1 MCEWDAAPLPG
12 QGRRKT
18 LQRRRPAVSMATIS
32 VDSHTVATE
41 MCEWDAAPLPGQ
53 GRRKAL
59 QRRRFAISTAT
70 ISVSSHAAAVSGHLF
85 AVKAGFLRAML
96 PARKTGRA
104 RAKLCRRR
112 AKISPVLLHL
122 RKRRLFQNMQAQRV
136 LPRLRFPCGSGGYC
150 ATRRTAGRGS
160 SSAFPAEAA
169 VTARDGQRVA
179 VLRPLS
185 LRKRRS
191 LRSAMDRGAVL
202 RPLSLR
208 KRRLLCS
215 ATDSGSRLFV
225 RPPCGSGVCCAA
237 RRTAGRGSSS
247 AFSAEVAVTA
257 RPAPAPRRRPPRWR
271 AWPEGSCPSAHP
283 ASSRASP
290 RPSRG
295 PRANIRRRTSCPC
308 TSSSGS

>member
-1 MCEWDAAPLPG
+1 MGCRALAGAGTPQGSAKTAIRHQHGDDLGQLARRCCERASVRSKGGIPSRHVARAENRPRSGEAVQAARQDFAGSASPAEAALISEYASPEGAPAAPL
-12 QGRRKT
+12 
-18 LQRRRPAVSMATIS
+18 S
-32 VDSHTVATE
+32 
-41 MCEWDAAPLPGQ
+41 
-53 GRRKAL
+53 
-59 QRRRFAISTAT
+59 
-70 ISVSSHAAAVSGHLF
+70 
-85 AVKAGFLRAML
+85 
-96 PARKTGRA
+96 
-104 RAKLCRRR
+104 
-112 AKISPVLLHL
+112 L
-122 RKRRLFQNMQAQRV
+122 RKRRLLRNATDSGSRFFV
-136 LPRLRFPCGSGGYC
+136 RFPCGSGGYC
-150 ATRRTAGRGS
+150 A
-160 SSAFPAEAA
+160 AFPAEAA
-169 VTARDGQRVA
+169 VTAQRDGQRVA

>member
-1 MCEWDAAPLPG
+1 
-12 QGRRKT
+12 
-18 LQRRRPAVSMATIS
+18 MATIS

-160 SSAFPAEAA
+160 SSAF
-169 VTARDGQRVA
+169 
-179 VLRPLS
+179 
-185 LRKRRS
+185 
-191 LRSAMDRGAVL
+191 
-202 RPLSLR
+202 
-208 KRRLLCS
+208 
-215 ATDSGSRLFV
+215 
-225 RPPCGSGVCCAA
+225 
-237 RRTAGRGSSS
+237 
-247 AFSAEVAVTA
+247 SAEVAVTA